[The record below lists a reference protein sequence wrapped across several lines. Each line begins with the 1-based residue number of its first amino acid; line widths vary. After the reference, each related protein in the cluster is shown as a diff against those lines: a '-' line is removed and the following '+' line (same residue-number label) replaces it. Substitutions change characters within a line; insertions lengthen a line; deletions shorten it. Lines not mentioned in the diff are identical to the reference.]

1 VTSNGARDSEPG
13 NPDASD
19 EYDAI
24 EELGPV
30 RQALLA
36 WQRWRRTRPF
46 WGGLL
51 IILGGAEMLISE
63 QAPLPIIIHVGI
75 QGLAGYL
82 VPIVLVLC
90 GVLLWLTPLQ
100 QTFYSVLAVL
110 LALGSWITSNLGGFF
125 IGLMLGV
132 IGGALGFAWQ
142 RGEDAGPSSPDALSR
157 PGKTPSE
164 GLSLILGDEAA
175 GEATDD
181 GEPVPDDSSPQAGGD
196 EAGESGR
203 TGTVIMAMSAIP
215 VLLAVLSQAASP
227 SPSLAP
233 SPSATPSGSPS
244 PSAVPSLSPTPT
256 TSPSPTGMPTGSVSP
271 GPPRHGT
278 EPATAA
284 DAVSSITATSAV
296 LTGLSFDGVASVR
309 TTSGLVSMLMFTMSS
324 MTLTGGTLQGGEA
337 GGRSLGTASSL
348 LGLTGHVLLYTT
360 KLTGEVQGVAV
371 TYTPESPPLKISSDT
386 TLTDMVIDQPYASA
400 DTLQVS
406 AFQQTVAAG

>member
-1 VTSNGARDSEPG
+1 VTSHDARDTEPG

-19 EYDAI
+19 EYDTI
-24 EELGPV
+24 EELGPI

-132 IGGALGFAWQ
+132 IGGALAFAWQ
-142 RGEDAGPSSPDALSR
+142 RGDDPEPSSPDALMR

-164 GLSLILGDEAA
+164 GLNLILGDDAA
-175 GEATDD
+175 GEDERAADD
-181 GEPVPDDSSPQAGGD
+181 TPPRADSGEAGG
-196 EAGESGR
+196 SGR
-203 TGTVIMAMSAIP
+203 AGTVIMAVSAVP
-215 VLLAVLSQAASP
+215 VMLAVLSQGASP
-227 SPSLAP
+227 TPSLTP
-233 SPSATPSGSPS
+233 SPSAPPSGTPS
-244 PSAVPSLSPTPT
+244 PSAAPSLSPTLSA
-256 TSPSPTGMPTGSVSP
+256 SPSPTGMPTGSVSP
-271 GPPRHGT
+271 GPPRRHGPRP
-278 EPATAA
+278 PAAA
-284 DAVSSITATSAV
+284 ASAVSSITATSAV
-296 LTGLSFDGVASVR
+296 LTGLSFGGVAQVR
-309 TTSGLVSMLMFTMSS
+309 TTDGFVSMLMFTMSS
-324 MTLTGGTLQGGEA
+324 MTLTDGALQGGEPD
-337 GGRSLGTASSL
+337 GRSVGTASSL
-348 LGLTGHVLLYTT
+348 LGLTGNVLLYTT
-360 KLTGEVQGVAV
+360 KLTGVVQGVAV
-371 TYTPESPPLKISSDT
+371 TYTPQSPPVKISSDT
-386 TLTDMVIDQPYASA
+386 TFTNLVIDQPYASA

-406 AFQQTVAAG
+406 AFQQTVART